1 MAVAEAFI
9 PGGVQRRGFA
19 RVGGARKIFTG
30 ATKVDKAGLI
40 LLGILIVL
48 GVFAPLLAPYSPID
62 PSGFPFT
69 PPLHGGHL
77 MGTDEVGY
85 DIFSRVLFGLRT
97 SMLGV
102 LIVVSSG
109 VIIGGTIG
117 LVAGVAGRRRPQ
129 LLLACP

>member
-40 LLGILIVL
+40 LLGLLIVL
-48 GVFAPLLAPYSPID
+48 GGFAPLIAPYSPIG
-62 PSGFPFT
+62 PAGLPFT

-77 MGTDEVGY
+77 LGTDEVGY
-85 DIFSRVLFGLRT
+85 DIFSRVLYGLRT
-97 SMLGV
+97 SLLGV

-109 VIIGGTIG
+109 AG
-117 LVAGVAGRRRPQ
+117 LRG
-129 LLLACP
+129 CS